1 MEVEESF
8 MDRLGTKVRINE
20 SQKVISINYYDNE
33 DLQRIIEII
42 VGE

>member
-1 MEVEESF
+1 
-8 MDRLGTKVRINE
+8 MDRLGTKVRIDENK
-20 SQKVISINYYDNE
+20 KVISIDYYDNE